1 MFELICNVLLFAG
14 LVYTYMFHVTEAP
27 IPAKVLRNPYAL
39 NPDVWPK
46 VIIILLL
53 ILLAVNIIRII
64 AKKHGDPN
72 FSLSKFFSS
81 AASFFKSRLFLGIV
95 IVVVSCFIL
104 EPLGYM
110 GTCFL
115 TLFFYGLLLGERH
128 IVRLFVL
135 SVLITVFLYILFS
148 VFLSVNLPR
157 GTIPQA
163 RNFALYVESLVAKAS
178 AIF

>member
-1 MFELICNVLLFAG
+1 
-14 LVYTYMFHVTEAP
+14 
-27 IPAKVLRNPYAL
+27 
-39 NPDVWPK
+39 
-46 VIIILLL
+46 
-53 ILLAVNIIRII
+53 
-64 AKKHGDPN
+64 
-72 FSLSKFFSS
+72 
-81 AASFFKSRLFLGIV
+81 
-95 IVVVSCFIL
+95 
-104 EPLGYM
+104 M